1 MPLLLTSPGLPPGG
15 DIPKQYTCDGS
26 DISPPLAWSGA
37 PPKTVGFVLVVEDP
51 DAPGGTFRHWAA
63 YDIAANTTSL
73 PAGFHA
79 GAPAPFAEGR
89 NDFGKIGYSGPCPP
103 PGQTHRY
110 VFTLIPL
117 SQPKLS
123 LPASPSAEAV
133 ITAALPYMVGRA
145 DLVLRYGRAEPS
157 QR

>member
-15 DIPKQYTCDGS
+15 VIPKQYTCDGS

-37 PPKTVGFVLVVEDP
+37 PPKTASFALVVEDP

-63 YDIAANTTSL
+63 FNIPVNTTSL
-73 PAGFHA
+73 QAGYRA
-79 GAPAPFAEGR
+79 GASAPFAEGR

-103 PGQTHRY
+103 PGSRHRY
-110 VFTLIPL
+110 VFTLIAL
-117 SQPKLS
+117 SQPS
-123 LPASPSAEAV
+123 LPLAAGTGAEAV

-145 DLVLRYGRAEPS
+145 DLTLTY

>member
-37 PPKTVGFVLVVEDP
+37 PPGTASYALIVEDP
-51 DAPGGTFRHWAA
+51 DAPGGVFRHWAA
-63 YDIAANTTSL
+63 YDIAAAATGL
-73 PAGFHA
+73 PAGYRA
-79 GAPAPFAEGR
+79 SGPAPIGQAR

-103 PGQTHRY
+103 PGSRHHY
-110 VFTLIPL
+110 HFTLLAL
-117 SQPKLS
+117 SVPALK
-123 LPASPSAEAV
+123 LPATPDAAAV
-133 ITAALPYMVGRA
+133 MSAALPYMIA
-145 DLVLRYGRAEPS
+145 RAELTATY

>member
-37 PPKTVGFVLVVEDP
+37 PPKTAGFVLVVEDP
-51 DAPGGTFRHWAA
+51 DAQGGTFRHWAA
-63 YDIAANTTSL
+63 FNIPANTMSL
-73 PAGFHA
+73 AAGYHA
-79 GAPAPFAEGR
+79 GTPAPFAEGR

-103 PGQTHRY
+103 AGSRHRY
-110 VFTLIPL
+110 IFTLIAL
-117 SQPKLS
+117 SQPS
-123 LPASPSAEAV
+123 LPLAPGTGAEAV
-133 ITAALPYMVGRA
+133 ITAALPYVVGRA
-145 DLVLRYGRAEPS
+145 DLTLTY